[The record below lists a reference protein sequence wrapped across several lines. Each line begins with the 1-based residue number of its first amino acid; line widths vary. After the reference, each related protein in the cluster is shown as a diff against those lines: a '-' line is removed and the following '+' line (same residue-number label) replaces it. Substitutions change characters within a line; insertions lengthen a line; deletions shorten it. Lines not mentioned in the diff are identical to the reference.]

1 MTNIRNGTPLALKLR
16 KRLCLAKGARE
27 MRKEKLLR
35 TILLAV
41 ILLMGAT
48 PGIHAQESATISATA
63 TVLPSMSVTG
73 DNDLIFG
80 TVLPDVDKSVDKATS
95 GFAGAFHIQGN
106 NGSEVTVDFVLPTD
120 LHTSDSSSTM
130 TIVFTDTDASY
141 DDETGGGQSSP
152 AGVIDPRG
160 LTTLNLGASGAMDIW
175 LGGTVRPSIT
185 QTGGNYAADVTLTVT
200 YTGN

>member
-1 MTNIRNGTPLALKLR
+1 
-16 KRLCLAKGARE
+16 
-27 MRKEKLLR
+27 MRKGKLLQI
-35 TILLAV
+35 ILFAV
-41 ILLMGAT
+41 ILLMGIV
-48 PGIHAQESATISATA
+48 PGIQAQESASISATA

-73 DNDLIFG
+73 DNNLIFG

-106 NGSEVTVDFVLPTD
+106 NSSEITVDFVLPTD
-120 LHTSDSSSTM
+120 LYTSDSSSTM

-152 AGVIDPRG
+152 TGVIDPRG
-160 LTTLNLGASGAMDIW
+160 LATLNLGASGAMDVW
-175 LGGTVRPSIT
+175 LGGTVQPSIT
-185 QTGGNYAADVTLTVT
+185 QTGGDYAADVTISIT